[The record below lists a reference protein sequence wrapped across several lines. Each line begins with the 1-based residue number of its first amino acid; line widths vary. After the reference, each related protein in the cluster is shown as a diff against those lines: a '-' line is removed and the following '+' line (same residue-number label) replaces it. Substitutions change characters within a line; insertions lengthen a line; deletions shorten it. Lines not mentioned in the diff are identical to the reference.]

1 MFGALKLYL
10 DWLCGLESH
19 DSVTSVNGS
28 DKCVLILEY
37 DMIMMMIMLMMV
49 TVTLIPM
56 MSLIGLT
63 SSLAATLGSSP
74 REKAEA
80 PATIWLN
87 LNLS

>member
-10 DWLCGLESH
+10 DWLCRLESH
-19 DSVTSVNGS
+19 HSVTGVNGS
-28 DKCVLILEY
+28 DKCVFILNY
-37 DMIMMMIMLMMV
+37 DNNEKLTV
-49 TVTLIPM
+49 TMPLTLIPM
-56 MSLIGLT
+56 MSLMGLT
-63 SSLAATLGSSP
+63 SSFAATLGSSP

>member
-1 MFGALKLYL
+1 MLRPYL
-10 DWLCGLESH
+10 DWLCGLEGH
-19 DSVTSVNGS
+19 HSVTGVNGS

-37 DMIMMMIMLMMV
+37 DTDVNMSLVMKL
-49 TVTLIPM
+49 TLIPM
-56 MSLIGLT
+56 MSLMGLT